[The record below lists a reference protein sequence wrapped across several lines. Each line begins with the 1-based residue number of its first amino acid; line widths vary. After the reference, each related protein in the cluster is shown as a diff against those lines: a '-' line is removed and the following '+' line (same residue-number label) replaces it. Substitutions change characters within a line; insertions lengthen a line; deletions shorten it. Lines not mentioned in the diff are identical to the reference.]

1 MPAQSQI
8 PIDPVLLAQS
18 IDPQLIGQSAPW
30 PSAFQG
36 AAPKPPSRSPS
47 PACTAA
53 DEQEELRAKI
63 SVLEAK
69 RADDA
74 RYVRE
79 LETCLADAET
89 RVSQLQA
96 KLDSQHRAELIE
108 MLNDTQPSEGRIVDA
123 QKHCDQLEMTTASK
137 VVVGLKRMRICDSA
151 DSDVPPA
158 KHRVTSSPNAPTGKK
173 KGKRGGKSERAKA
186 ERYARYLQQQEE
198 V

>member
-1 MPAQSQI
+1 MPA
-8 PIDPVLLAQS
+8 
-18 IDPQLIGQSAPW
+18 
-30 PSAFQG
+30 
-36 AAPKPPSRSPS
+36 
-47 PACTAA
+47 AA
-53 DEQEELRAKI
+53 DNQEAQELHARI
-63 SVLEAK
+63 NVLEAK

-96 KLDSQHRAELIE
+96 KLDSQHRSELIE
-108 MLNDTQPSEGRIVDA
+108 THNDTQPSEGRIIDA

-137 VVVGLKRMRICDSA
+137 LVVGLKPMRICDSV
-151 DSDVPPA
+151 DSDAPPA
-158 KHRVTSSPNAPTGKK
+158 KHRGTSSPDAPTGKAGKK

-186 ERYARYLQQQEE
+186 ERYTRYLQQQEE